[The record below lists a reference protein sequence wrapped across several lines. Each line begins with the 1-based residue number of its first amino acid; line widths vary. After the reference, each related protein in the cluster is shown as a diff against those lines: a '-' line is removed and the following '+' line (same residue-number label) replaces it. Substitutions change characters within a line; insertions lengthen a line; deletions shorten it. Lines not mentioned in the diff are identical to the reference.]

1 MAGDQRVTRSSRSH
15 SQQLVGIYHML
26 EVRWPSGIARALN
39 KHIKMLLD
47 RQDVPLVALISYQF
61 TVNRAQHR
69 LQNAWITRCVRH
81 NAALR
86 WTPAHG
92 NKAPN
97 SGNAAPA
104 LPNVMI
110 SIDDNN
116 YDLMTFPTPNRART
130 FTAAEQTFSRPVSA
144 WRTYAGWRLRRASH
158 VFTLQKTSTVSLG

>member
-26 EVRWPSGIARALN
+26 EVRWPSGTARALN

-47 RQDVPLVALISYQF
+47 RQEVPLVAHISYQF

-97 SGNAAPA
+97 SGNAALA
-104 LPNVMI
+104 LPDVMNLHFLPPTELAP
-110 SIDDNN
+110 SPQPSRRLVGQCLCGV
-116 YDLMTFPTPNRART
+116 LMQGGVCGGLHRCLPYRKLA
-130 FTAAEQTFSRPVSA
+130 QC
-144 WRTYAGWRLRRASH
+144 H
-158 VFTLQKTSTVSLG
+158 